1 MKKLL
6 LLILLTFSISSIAE
20 IRCGGNIWT
29 VQVSITPIDS
39 HQVIITKYAC
49 TKGGEFIDG
58 QFYEDGKP
66 SKPIEN
72 GNVMYLFAAQ
82 VIDSN
87 DNIVEDFIGGGDE
100 LSIVDT
106 PKDFPFLTFLSSYY
120 AANFSHTYLLYST
133 FPTFKKIAE
142 IRDPLNIWQANNKQ
156 GSERIIDGFYK
167 DSDGSFLLDRLTT
180 EHNEADVWPPIADL
194 ETFKISESGILSLG
208 IRDFDINTYQRL
220 E

>member
-6 LLILLTFSISSIAE
+6 LLILLTLSLPSVSE
-20 IRCGGNIWT
+20 IRCGGDIWT
-29 VQVSITPIDS
+29 VQVSITLIDRY
-39 HQVIITKYAC
+39 QVIITKYAC

-58 QFYEDGKP
+58 QFYEDGKL
-66 SKPIEN
+66 SKPIEH
-72 GNVMYLFAAQ
+72 GNVGYAFAAQ

-106 PKDFPFLTFLSSYY
+106 PEGFPFLTFLSSYY
-120 AANFSHTYLLYST
+120 AANFSHTYLFYST

-142 IRDPLNIWQANNKQ
+142 ITDPLNMWQANNKQ
-156 GSERIIDGFYK
+156 GSERVIDGFYQ
-167 DSDGSFLLDRLTT
+167 DSDGNFLLDRLTT
-180 EHNEADVWPPIADL
+180 EHNEADVWPPKSDL
-194 ETFKISESGILSLG
+194 ETFKISESGIVSLG
-208 IRDFDINTYQRL
+208 IRDFDINNYQRL

>member
-6 LLILLTFSISSIAE
+6 LLILLTLSLPSVSE
-20 IRCGGNIWT
+20 IRCGGDIWT
-29 VQVSITPIDS
+29 VQVSITPIDR

-142 IRDPLNIWQANNKQ
+142 IKDPLNIWQANNKQ
-156 GSERIIDGFYK
+156 GSERIIDGFYQ
-167 DSDGSFLLDRLTT
+167 DSDGNFLLDRLTT

>member
-6 LLILLTFSISSIAE
+6 LLILLTLSLPSVSE
-20 IRCGGNIWT
+20 IRCGGDIWT
-29 VQVSITPIDS
+29 VQVSITSIDR

-66 SKPIEN
+66 SKPIEH
-72 GNVMYLFAAQ
+72 GNVGYAFAAQ

-87 DNIVEDFIGGGDE
+87 DNIVEDFIGGGNE

-106 PKDFPFLTFLSSYY
+106 PEGFPFLTFLSSYY
-120 AANFSHTYLLYST
+120 AANFSHTYLFYST

-142 IRDPLNIWQANNKQ
+142 ITDPLNMWQANNKQ
-156 GSERIIDGFYK
+156 GSERVIDGFYQ
-167 DSDGSFLLDRLTT
+167 DSDGNFLLDRLTT
-180 EHNEADVWPPIADL
+180 EHNEADVWPPKSDL
-194 ETFKISESGILSLG
+194 ETFKISESGIVSLG
-208 IRDFDINTYQRL
+208 IRDFDINNYQRL

>member
-6 LLILLTFSISSIAE
+6 LLILLTLSLPSVSE
-20 IRCGGNIWT
+20 IRCGGDIWT
-29 VQVSITPIDS
+29 VQVSITPIDR

-142 IRDPLNIWQANNKQ
+142 IKDPLNIWQANNKQ
-156 GSERIIDGFYK
+156 GSERIIDGFYQ
-167 DSDGSFLLDRLTT
+167 DSDGNFLLDRLTT

-194 ETFKISESGILSLG
+194 ETFKISESGIVSLG

>member
-6 LLILLTFSISSIAE
+6 LLILLTLSLPSVSE
-20 IRCGGNIWT
+20 IRCGGDIWT
-29 VQVSITPIDS
+29 VQVSITLIDRY
-39 HQVIITKYAC
+39 QVIITKYAC

-66 SKPIEN
+66 SKPIEH
-72 GNVMYLFAAQ
+72 GNVSYAFAAQ

-106 PKDFPFLTFLSSYY
+106 PEGFPFLTFLSSYY

-142 IRDPLNIWQANNKQ
+142 ITDPLNMWQANNKQ
-156 GSERIIDGFYK
+156 GSERVIDGFYQ
-167 DSDGSFLLDRLTT
+167 DSDGNFLLDRLTT
-180 EHNEADVWPPIADL
+180 EHNEADVWPPKSDL
-194 ETFKISESGILSLG
+194 ETFKISESGIVSLG
-208 IRDFDINTYQRL
+208 IRDFDINNYQRL